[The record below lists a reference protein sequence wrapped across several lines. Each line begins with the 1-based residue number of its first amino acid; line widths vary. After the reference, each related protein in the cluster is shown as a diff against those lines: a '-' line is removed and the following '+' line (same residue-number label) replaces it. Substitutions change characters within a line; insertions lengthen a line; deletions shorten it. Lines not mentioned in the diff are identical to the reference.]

1 MKLVAG
7 FAVVAVIIV
16 VVVVIVY
23 SLLLLC
29 TANTL
34 RFNHLPGI
42 CQLNNL
48 QRVILG

>member
-16 VVVVIVY
+16 VVVIVY
-23 SLLLLC
+23 SMLLLC

-48 QRVILG
+48 QRVILW